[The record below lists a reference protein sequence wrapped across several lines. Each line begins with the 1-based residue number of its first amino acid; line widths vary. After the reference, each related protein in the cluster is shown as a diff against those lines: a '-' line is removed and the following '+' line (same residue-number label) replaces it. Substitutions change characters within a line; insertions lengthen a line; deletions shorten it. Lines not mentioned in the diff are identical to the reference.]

1 MKKIW
6 KTIDKFNFSN
16 IEECLAELSSKNYVL
31 SEWIKDIFKNYK
43 FILKKND
50 FPIHLY
56 RVSVKE
62 LGLTGP
68 SKLMDIY
75 DKFKKEGFDLVP
87 PEIAL
92 VARMQYDEQKTGE
105 WLRFAT
111 PRDSMIDSD
120 GVPHLPKLGRALNK
134 YFIETYWSYPEA
146 IFHPHNEFVVKK

>member
-68 SKLMDIY
+68 SKLKDIY
-75 DKFKKEGFDLVP
+75 DKFK
-87 PEIAL
+87 
-92 VARMQYDEQKTGE
+92 
-105 WLRFAT
+105 
-111 PRDSMIDSD
+111 
-120 GVPHLPKLGRALNK
+120 
-134 YFIETYWSYPEA
+134 
-146 IFHPHNEFVVKK
+146 